1 MGKGVVG
8 RELEVKRVV
17 MLEARTKTP
26 EKDAEKAGKTE
37 FSAVRSVYSTY
48 MCYCRLHVINPR

>member
-37 FSAVRSVYSTY
+37 FSAVRWSLCLFHIYV
-48 MCYCRLHVINPR
+48 LL